1 MFVKENNDTYSNFT
15 LDFTEEFVLYLLY
28 RTFGI
33 VNVKR
38 GIHMKKKDQLLI
50 NAARIVNEEGIQKL
64 TMSYL
69 AEASEITKG
78 GILYHFENKEELLYK
93 MNEKVIN
100 EFEDSIRGYKANL
113 TGPYQYT
120 RAYALATMDYLTE
133 IENILLPAVFI
144 SSHEDKRSKAYW
156 EDTIKRWDEAFEND
170 QGDQNKIL
178 ELRMICDG
186 IWFTLTY
193 NISIEY
199 KEKMET
205 VVRNYIQSLEKEVN

>member
-1 MFVKENNDTYSNFT
+1 
-15 LDFTEEFVLYLLY
+15 
-28 RTFGI
+28 
-33 VNVKR
+33 
-38 GIHMKKKDQLLI
+38 MKKKDQLLI
-50 NAARIVNEEGIQKL
+50 NAAKIINEEGIQKL

-69 AEASEITKG
+69 AETSEITKG

-100 EFEDSIRGYKANL
+100 EFEDSIGHHMEDLK
-113 TGPYQYT
+113 GSYQFT
-120 RAYALATMDYLTE
+120 RAYAMSTMDYLTE
-133 IENILLPAVFI
+133 KENVLLPAVFI
-144 SSHEDKRSKAYW
+144 SSHEDKKSKTYW
-156 EDTIKRWDEAFEND
+156 EETIKRWDEAFEND

-193 NISIEY
+193 NISSEY

-205 VVRNYIQSLEKEVN
+205 AVRNYIQSLEKEVN

>member
-1 MFVKENNDTYSNFT
+1 
-15 LDFTEEFVLYLLY
+15 
-28 RTFGI
+28 
-33 VNVKR
+33 
-38 GIHMKKKDQLLI
+38 MKKKDQLLI

-78 GILYHFENKEELLYK
+78 GILYHFENKAELLYK

-100 EFEDSIRGYKANL
+100 EFEDSIRGYKGNL

-144 SSHEDKRSKAYW
+144 SSYENKRSKAYW

>member
-15 LDFTEEFVLYLLY
+15 LDFTEEFVLHLLY

-144 SSHEDKRSKAYW
+144 SSYENKRSKAYW

-193 NISIEY
+193 NISSEY